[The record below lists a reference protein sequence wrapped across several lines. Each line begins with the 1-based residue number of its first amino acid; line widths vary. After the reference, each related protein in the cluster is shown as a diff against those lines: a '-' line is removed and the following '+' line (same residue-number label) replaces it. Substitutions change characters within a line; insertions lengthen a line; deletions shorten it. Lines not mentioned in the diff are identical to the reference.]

1 MSVPSNDLRRLR
13 TVQRRRQLQLGVD
26 VSLDTEKLFLFVR
39 VDQATPPITPEVQ
52 WAADPLELPRG
63 GIGWNQVV
71 GKSVK
76 VFKGT
81 WELAGSDGKKGAEL

>member
-13 TVQRRRQLQLGVD
+13 TVQRRRQLQLGVN
-26 VSLDTEKLFLFVR
+26 VSFETENLHLFVR
-39 VDQATPPITPEVQ
+39 VDEATPPITPEVQ

-71 GKSVK
+71 GKSVE

-81 WELAGSDGKKGAEL
+81 WEVAGSDGDKGVES